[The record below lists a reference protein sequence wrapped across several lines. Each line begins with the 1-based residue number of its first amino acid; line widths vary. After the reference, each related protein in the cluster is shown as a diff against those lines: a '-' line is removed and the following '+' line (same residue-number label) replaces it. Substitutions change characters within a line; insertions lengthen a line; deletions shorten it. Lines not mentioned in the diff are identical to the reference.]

1 MSNRPT
7 PRSPE
12 TPPGGVTH
20 YRDHILD
27 ELRHDPY
34 QSRRKYP
41 DPTRCPECGLVFRHG
56 RWEHG
61 VAPPD
66 AHAHTCPACQRIAD
80 RLPAG
85 FVSIGGPF
93 MQGHR
98 AEIAALVRHEAE
110 YERREHPLHRLMS
123 IAEAEDA
130 MEVTTTDLHLP
141 RRIGAAL
148 RNAYDGT
155 LEVHA
160 SRDEFIVRVRWW
172 R

>member
-1 MSNRPT
+1 MSNRT
-7 PRSPE
+7 PAPSPI
-12 TPPGGVTH
+12 TPPGSVTH

-34 QSRRKYP
+34 QAKQKYP

-61 VAPPD
+61 ISPD
-66 AHAHTCPACQRIAD
+66 NAHLHTCPACQRIAD

-85 FVSIGGPF
+85 FVTITGPF
-93 MQGHR
+93 AKAHR
-98 AEIAALVRHEAE
+98 AEIAALVRHQAE
-110 YERREHPLHRLMS
+110 YERNEHPLHRLMS
-123 IAEAEDA
+123 IAEGDET

-141 RRIGAAL
+141 RRVGEAL
-148 RNAYDGT
+148 KNAYGGS
-155 LEVHA
+155 LELRP
-160 SRDEFIVRVRWW
+160 SRDEFMLRVRWS